1 MMEKSPGMESDRGQ
15 ERVGE
20 ERKVSGSRRRGNGNG
35 GDFALRATSLFSW
48 TEAGHGPAPSL
59 RLLYFHI
66 PVAGV
71 STCQSQPS
79 P

>member
-59 RLLYFHI
+59 RLLMFFNKKLI
-66 PVAGV
+66 FFLCVV
-71 STCQSQPS
+71 F
-79 P
+79 

>member
-1 MMEKSPGMESDRGQ
+1 MKENSPGMESDRGQ

-59 RLLYFHI
+59 RLLMFFNKKLI
-66 PVAGV
+66 FFFLCVV
-71 STCQSQPS
+71 F
-79 P
+79 